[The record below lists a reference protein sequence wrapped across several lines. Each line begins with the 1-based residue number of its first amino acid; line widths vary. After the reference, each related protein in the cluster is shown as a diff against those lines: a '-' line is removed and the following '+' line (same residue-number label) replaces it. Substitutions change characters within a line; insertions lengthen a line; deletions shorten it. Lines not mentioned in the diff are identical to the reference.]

1 MYSKKKARRLSA
13 TLLLLVATGAGAVEI
28 GVELEAGIGQTDNI
42 TRAAD
47 TPSEPAMDDT
57 VYQVGVDVTLE
68 HESARSNVDLR
79 GSLIYHDYQDGPYSS
94 ETLPALDMSALFRI
108 TDQSL
113 SWVLDGN
120 LGQQS
125 VDPFQPVTPDNR
137 EDFAYFTTGPSLFIP
152 MGARFSLRTDL
163 TYSEIDYE
171 EQPLDNSRKGAR
183 ISFARQINPTRAL
196 SLNLRGERTEFDYDD
211 LLASIDRYDAFLQ
224 FSTEGSRNEI
234 TVDLGWS
241 VSERSSV
248 ESEEPLVNVEW
259 RRQVSPATRVDI
271 ALGSRVSDSAESFRG
286 NQQNSI
292 DIGDVQN
299 QQGVSDPFR
308 EDYAGL
314 SVNYGATRTNLMVGA
329 RLSEEDY
336 LDALIPR
343 DRQMVRAYVNFTR
356 QLGRAWEFALFAN
369 HSSQDYESLARE
381 DEDLRAGV
389 GLTWQQLRTIE
400 IELRFDRLERDSTEP
415 ADEFTENRAYL
426 GFRYI
431 PDLGR
436 QN

>member
-13 TLLLLVATGAGAVEI
+13 TLLLLACTGAGAVEI

-47 TPSEPAMDDT
+47 TPSEPAIDDT
-57 VYQVGVDVTLE
+57 VYQVGLDVTLG
-68 HESARSNVDLR
+68 HRSARSNVDLR

-163 TYSEIDYE
+163 TYSEVDYE

-196 SLNLRGERTEFDYDD
+196 SLNLRGERTEFDDED

-259 RRQVSPATRVDI
+259 RRQISPATRVDI

-286 NQQNSI
+286 NQQDSI

-299 QQGVSDPFR
+299 QQGISDPFR

-329 RLSEEDY
+329 RWVDEDY
-336 LDALIPR
+336 LDALTPR
-343 DRQMVRAYVNFTR
+343 NRQVMRAYVNFTR
-356 QLGRAWEFALFAN
+356 QLGRAWELAFFAN
-369 HSSQDYESLARE
+369 HNSQDYESLARE

-400 IELRFDRLERDSTEP
+400 IELRFDRVERDSTEP

-431 PDLGR
+431 PDIGR